1 MINIFLFVIL
11 KKIVIKKLTN
21 TYDLIMSKKC
31 QIDINKTIM
40 TGNNVSHSK
49 RRTRRRFLLN
59 TQNYSLISEIL
70 GGSVMLKAT
79 PSSIRTIEHN
89 NGLDNF
95 LLNTP
100 DLKLAKEAIKIKKRI
115 KKALEKREK
124 NKKAIA

>member
-1 MINIFLFVIL
+1 
-11 KKIVIKKLTN
+11 
-21 TYDLIMSKKC
+21 MSKKC
-31 QIDINKTIM
+31 QIDINKTVM

-49 RRTRRRFLLN
+49 RRTRRRFLPN
-59 TQNYSLISEIL
+59 TQNYSLTSEIL
-70 GGSVMLKAT
+70 AEPVTLKAT
-79 PSSIRTIEHN
+79 PSSIRTIEYN

-124 NKKAIA
+124 KKKATA